1 LGSCPLPEACCAQSE
16 LFERRLRR
24 VRNGTFYIVYLLV
37 NLHNALIWTLTLVVI
52 QDKLQS
58 RCTTSVLMY
67 AFLSNEGLWELRHSL
82 VIDYTAVGE
91 QGILANFRG
100 SVSLR
105 QYLSVL
111 ARAGSISVNTT
122 NKVNG
127 VRYT

>member
-1 LGSCPLPEACCAQSE
+1 MYDLS
-16 LFERRLRR
+16 
-24 VRNGTFYIVYLLV
+24 
-37 NLHNALIWTLTLVVI
+37 
-52 QDKLQS
+52 
-58 RCTTSVLMY
+58 LMY

-105 QYLSVL
+105 QRMWYLSVL